1 MSIPCREDLHPN
13 DSDENIARRVESK
26 CADGD
31 IGGALRV
38 LTSTET
44 LAAPTEETLATLRMK
59 HPLAPDDEVMP
70 SPPTDSDSPSLTVTE
85 DQVRRAILSMPTGSS
100 GGLDGVRPLHLRQL
114 TATESM
120 EAGKRLLT
128 ALTSLCN
135 LVLAGKVPQCARDG
149 LFSASLCALRKKDG
163 GIRPIAVG
171 SALRRLPA
179 RIAARAASDLP
190 GLELRPVQLGI
201 GTQQG
206 CEAAVHGVREF
217 VTSSEAAATR
227 IVVKVDVRNAFN
239 SVRRDAMLSCVRDR
253 CPALFPMIYQAYF
266 SPTPLLI
273 GEDKIWSAT
282 GVQQGDPL
290 GPLCFALAVDRCAR
304 SLTAPL
310 NVWYLDDATIGGSV
324 TEVTNDLKTVVSAL
338 QKIGLQLNS
347 SKCEVTVLD
356 NPGVKAQQ
364 EAVQAVK
371 MVLPD
376 ITETPL
382 TRLQLLGSPLHDAGI
397 STASDTARDTI
408 TRLCRRVKLLDRH
421 TGLFFLAHYVSAPRL
436 TYLLRSAPLFK
447 DQTSLKHIDE
457 LVRSTLSEVT
467 NVDVSGAAW
476 AQAALPLRHGGLGVR
491 SVEML
496 ALPSYIAS
504 LHAATQLTIEI
515 CPTLQEGSRPS
526 LLLPAVAE
534 LQNKIGSP
542 KLPEGPDTTKQ
553 KKWDDLVSV
562 KIGAQLLQG
571 CNQVDRARLLAAS
584 KPHTAAWLQAIPV
597 PSLGLH
603 LDADT
608 VRIAVALRLGSPVCE
623 PHPCRLCHRQ
633 VEQQGLHGLSC
644 AKSAG
649 RLPRHG
655 NLNDVVKRSLASAG
669 LPSIL
674 EPLGLDRGDGKRP
687 DGLTL
692 FPFKR
697 GKALAWDATCVD
709 TFASSSLI
717 KSAIEPGSASKS
729 AELRKCAKYEAI
741 TDRHIF
747 VPVAAE
753 TTGVLG
759 PSTTRFLAELGTRIS
774 AVTGD
779 KRESEWLFQ
788 RLSMAIIR
796 GNAAAVLSTAGA
808 KDSEPRRV
816 EKLKLNP
823 GSSQARASPAASEH
837 GAGVNDGADE
847 DCPPDSLP
855 AAHITLAC
863 VEDSQEAS
871 DGYLSAEP
879 ATPGPAAPEQ
889 TPLSGTANQSHGT
902 FSGPVGTLEDGL
914 LMRPAATMTP
924 QTSID
929 EGRPSERDVIA
940 LQHNSPQRAAS
951 SPRIADAERG
961 CSPKTGELSKLASPA
976 AEAAEDQRRR
986 GLVGLSSNSDICNN
1000 KLSTRRSA
1008 DAVSRVAN
1016 PTVCPP
1022 AVNPSRN
1029 PLDDPELARYL
1040 LPTSQELT
1048 EQLLCIT
1055 PSATHTPG
1063 PSRPMALA
1071 GYAALLAEMKEGI

>member
-70 SPPTDSDSPSLTVTE
+70 PPPTDSDSPSLTVTQ

-135 LVLAGKVPQCARDG
+135 LVLAGKVPQCARDA

-171 SALRRLPA
+171 SAFRRLPA
-179 RIAARAASDLP
+179 RIAARAASELL
-190 GLELRPVQLGI
+190 GLELRPVQLGV

-206 CEAAVHGVREF
+206 CEAAVHEVREF

-239 SVRRDAMLSCVRDR
+239 SVRRDAVLSCIRDC

-371 MVLPD
+371 KVLPD

-447 DQTSLKHIDE
+447 DQTSLQHIDE

-526 LLLPAVAE
+526 LLLPAVEE
-534 LQNKIGSP
+534 LQNKIGSL

-553 KKWDDLVSV
+553 KEWDDLVSV

-623 PHPCRLCHRQ
+623 SHPCRQSRYPVIVRSNNKDFTACPAPSQQ
-633 VEQQGLHGLSC
+633 V
-644 AKSAG
+644 
-649 RLPRHG
+649 
-655 NLNDVVKRSLASAG
+655 
-669 LPSIL
+669 
-674 EPLGLDRGDGKRP
+674 
-687 DGLTL
+687 
-692 FPFKR
+692 
-697 GKALAWDATCVD
+697 
-709 TFASSSLI
+709 
-717 KSAIEPGSASKS
+717 
-729 AELRKCAKYEAI
+729 
-741 TDRHIF
+741 
-747 VPVAAE
+747 
-753 TTGVLG
+753 
-759 PSTTRFLAELGTRIS
+759 
-774 AVTGD
+774 
-779 KRESEWLFQ
+779 
-788 RLSMAIIR
+788 
-796 GNAAAVLSTAGA
+796 
-808 KDSEPRRV
+808 
-816 EKLKLNP
+816 
-823 GSSQARASPAASEH
+823 ASP
-837 GAGVNDGADE
+837 V
-847 DCPPDSLP
+847 
-855 AAHITLAC
+855 T
-863 VEDSQEAS
+863 
-871 DGYLSAEP
+871 
-879 ATPGPAAPEQ
+879 AT
-889 TPLSGTANQSHGT
+889 
-902 FSGPVGTLEDGL
+902 
-914 LMRPAATMTP
+914 
-924 QTSID
+924 
-929 EGRPSERDVIA
+929 
-940 LQHNSPQRAAS
+940 
-951 SPRIADAERG
+951 
-961 CSPKTGELSKLASPA
+961 
-976 AEAAEDQRRR
+976 
-986 GLVGLSSNSDICNN
+986 
-1000 KLSTRRSA
+1000 
-1008 DAVSRVAN
+1008 
-1016 PTVCPP
+1016 
-1022 AVNPSRN
+1022 
-1029 PLDDPELARYL
+1029 
-1040 LPTSQELT
+1040 
-1048 EQLLCIT
+1048 
-1055 PSATHTPG
+1055 
-1063 PSRPMALA
+1063 
-1071 GYAALLAEMKEGI
+1071 